1 MPERL
6 RAPGPRRA
14 QLAAAA
20 PAPAPAP
27 SSSPWLLLATS
38 FAFIIVQLDVTIVNV
53 VLPRIG
59 TELRAGV
66 SALQWVVDAY
76 TLGFA
81 AFLLSAGTIGDR
93 LGSRQVF
100 LCGFGL
106 FACAS
111 AACALAPTAAALNV
125 ARALQ
130 GIGAALLV
138 PSSLA
143 ILNMAYAHDGARLAR
158 AIGWWTAGGGISI
171 AAGPLIGSWLASG
184 FGWRAVFWV
193 NVPVCLAGFLLTRGV
208 VRPTPRKP
216 AVPAFDVAGQV
227 LAVVTLCALVGGIIG
242 LQAHGWRD
250 RGAGLCLATAL
261 CAGAAFLR
269 VEARAPAPMLPLRLF
284 RHAGFSCAVAFG
296 VLVNFSYY
304 GVLFVFSFYL
314 QDVHGLSAT
323 HAGMFFLPLTG
334 TFTVSNVL
342 SGWMTSRTGQRPP
355 MVLGALVAAVGY
367 AWLGMSGIA
376 AAASFLDM
384 LPGLV
389 LIPLGMGLAVPAMTT
404 SILSIGGSQA
414 GTASAVLNAA
424 RQVGGAVGIA
434 ALGAAVA
441 DGAGHDSLHAIR
453 VALFACAALL
463 ALAMLLASC
472 CGTGVSRPRRPP
484 AKNSR

>member
-6 RAPGPRRA
+6 RATGPQRA
-14 QLAAAA
+14 QSAVAT
-20 PAPAPAP
+20 PAPVPVP
-27 SSSPWLLLATS
+27 SPWLLPATS

-59 TELRAGV
+59 MELQAGV

-76 TLGFA
+76 TLAFA

-93 LGSRQVF
+93 LGARQVF

-111 AACALAPTAAALNV
+111 AACALAPTAAALNL

-143 ILNMAYAHDGARLAR
+143 ILNTAYAHDRTKLAK
-158 AIGWWTAGGGISI
+158 AIGWWTAGGGIAI
-171 AAGPLIGSWLASG
+171 AAGPVVGSWLASAC
-184 FGWRAVFWV
+184 GWRAVFWV
-193 NVPVCLAGFLLTRGV
+193 NVPVCLAGFLLTRSV
-208 VRPTPRKP
+208 VRPTPRRP
-216 AVPAFDVAGQV
+216 VVPAFDLAGQV
-227 LAVVTLCALVGGIIG
+227 LAIVALCALVGGIIA

-250 RGAGLCLATAL
+250 RGAVICLAMAL
-261 CAGAAFLR
+261 GAGIAFLR

-284 RHAGFSCAVAFG
+284 RHLGFSCAVTFG
-296 VLVNFSYY
+296 VLLNFSYY

-314 QDVHGLSAT
+314 QDVRGMSAT
-323 HAGMFFLPLTG
+323 HAGMVFLPLTG
-334 TFTVSNVL
+334 TLTAANVL
-342 SGWMTSRTGQRPP
+342 SGWTTSRMGQRPP
-355 MVLGALVAAVGY
+355 MVLGALIAGVGY

-376 AAASFLDM
+376 ASAAFPDM
-384 LPGLV
+384 LPGLI

-414 GTASAVLNAA
+414 GIASAMLNAA

-441 DGAGHDSLHAIR
+441 VGTAHDSLHGIR
-453 VALFACAALL
+453 LALFACAGLL
-463 ALAMLLASC
+463 ALAMLLGFC
-472 CGTGVSRPRRPP
+472 CGAGVSRPRRGP